1 MAFINK
7 YKTSY
12 FINGSSIFP
21 FSGFYYWTLKII
33 GKTYNELLGKIHFL
47 SLFAGV
53 LLMIKINTRNMP
65 VKGGYR
71 IIEKYNGSNC
81 GLAERNYTTN
91 SNDAVNPWFV
101 TGFSDARGR

>member
-1 MAFINK
+1 M
-7 YKTSY
+7 S
-12 FINGSSIFP
+12 
-21 FSGFYYWTLKII
+21 
-33 GKTYNELLGKIHFL
+33 
-47 SLFAGV
+47 
-53 LLMIKINTRNMP
+53 

-101 TGFSDARGR
+101 TGFSDAESSFSVSCFKNDKLKIGWEFQPAFSESAIHWFLILDGPEVLTKIVILDGP